1 MASIQPKHR
10 SRMNICCTLA
20 DDALT
25 ATFLSDATARG
36 LMNLKGHA
44 MMGGIRISLYNAM
57 PDDGVEALAGY
68 MCSFAQEHGNH
79 V

>member
-1 MASIQPKHR
+1 
-10 SRMNICCTLA
+10 MNICCTLA
-20 DDALT
+20 DDTLT
-25 ATFLSDATARG
+25 AKFLSCASARG

-57 PDDGVEALAGY
+57 PDDGVEALAAY
-68 MCSFAQEHGNH
+68 MCSFVHENSNH